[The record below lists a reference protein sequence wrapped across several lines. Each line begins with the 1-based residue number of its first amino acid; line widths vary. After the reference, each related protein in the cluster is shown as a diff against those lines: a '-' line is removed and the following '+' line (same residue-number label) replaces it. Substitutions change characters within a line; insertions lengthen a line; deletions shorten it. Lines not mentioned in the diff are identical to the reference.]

1 MKIIKPLQLKCS
13 SVFAPYINEYI
24 EQRRAIG
31 FKYNTDV
38 QYLNQFDR
46 FCVEHNVTVPIVSNE
61 LLTAWLEKY
70 PNEKPTSHYVR
81 SQRTRAFVDYCRNS
95 DIEVTHTLHPLR
107 NPTSTFTPYIFTHDE
122 IRRLLIATDVV
133 SQKKSKS
140 SSPIIHL
147 VLPLLFRMLYAC
159 GLRITETLLLKNTD
173 VDLEEGVLRLL
184 GTKGEQARLVP
195 MSESLISLCR
205 SYRTNPL
212 VLNFGSEYFFPA
224 PDRGFYDS
232 STIYARFRECL
243 FEADISHGGR
253 GKGPRLHDIRHTFA
267 VHTLDNWVKQG
278 KDLYVCLPILSV
290 YLGHTNGLSSTQQYL
305 RLVPEAYS
313 SLTNSFEAQFSNVF
327 PEVLDETI

>member
-1 MKIIKPLQLKCS
+1 
-13 SVFAPYINEYI
+13 
-24 EQRRAIG
+24 
-31 FKYNTDV
+31 
-38 QYLNQFDR
+38 
-46 FCVEHNVTVPIVSNE
+46 
-61 LLTAWLEKY
+61 
-70 PNEKPTSHYVR
+70 
-81 SQRTRAFVDYCRNS
+81 
-95 DIEVTHTLHPLR
+95 
-107 NPTSTFTPYIFTHDE
+107 
-122 IRRLLIATDVV
+122 
-133 SQKKSKS
+133 
-140 SSPIIHL
+140 
-147 VLPLLFRMLYAC
+147 MLYAC